1 MNTGFDGVS
10 DNQQLIS
17 VFIEKFGY
25 PPGKTNELYRTNK
38 RSGRFIQNL
47 QTVEKQ
53 WFAHPEFDKE
63 LFAEKMQVSKSTLQR
78 MMRTI
83 TGLTPL
89 QYIRSVQYAS
99 AIDLLSNS
107 SMSIKIIAHTV
118 GFSDPKYFS
127 RCFRQDFGLTPHE
140 YRTLVRQQKN

>member
-1 MNTGFDGVS
+1 MNTGFDAHTDS
-10 DNQQLIS
+10 QQLIHI
-17 VFIEKFGY
+17 FIDKFGY
-25 PPGKTNELYRTNK
+25 PPGKTDELYRTNK
-38 RSGRFIQNL
+38 RSGRFIHNL

-63 LFAEKMQVSKSTLQR
+63 LFAEKMQMSKSTLQR
-78 MMRTI
+78 MMRSI

-107 SMSIKIIAHTV
+107 PMTIKSIALTI

-127 RCFRQDFGLTPHE
+127 RCFRQDFGLTPYE
-140 YRTLVRQQKN
+140 YRILIRQQKN